1 MDVANVAVGLQY
13 QLAAVPVALPAGSSL
28 HVDAAFD
35 RCRDE
40 HAPQT
45 AVRMIRE
52 SQPLAGFGY
61 RLACLFNVEQFFARL
76 LPVAEFLHQR
86 ARPRVNGNR
95 ETLSRFAA
103 VNEAQG
109 RQRNPS
115 VKKFRHRLEPLV
127 RCVIVA
133 EAAA

>member
-13 QLAAVPVALPAGSSL
+13 QLTAVPVALPAGYGL

-45 AVRMIRE
+45 AVRVIRE

-61 RLACLFNVEQFFARL
+61 RLACLLNIEQLFARL
-76 LPVAEFLHQR
+76 LAIAEFLHQR

-95 ETLSRFAA
+95 ETLSRFTTANIYFSRGPTH
-103 VNEAQG
+103 VLSPHLSG
-109 RQRNPS
+109 LSLP
-115 VKKFRHRLEPLV
+115 
-127 RCVIVA
+127 
-133 EAAA
+133 